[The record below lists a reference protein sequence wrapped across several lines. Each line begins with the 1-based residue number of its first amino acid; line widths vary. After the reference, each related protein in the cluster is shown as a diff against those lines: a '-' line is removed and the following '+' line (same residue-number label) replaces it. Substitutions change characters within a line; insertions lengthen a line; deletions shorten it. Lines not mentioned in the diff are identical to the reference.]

1 MFKMIM
7 GNEMTTC
14 IKVKQPNTKYIDC
27 AHCSMQPICLPLKA
41 GKTSVSIMDSY
52 LSKRNIVNISTPLFK
67 MQDAADAIYAVCS
80 GSFKLTETSPEGK
93 ERVIGFRFPG
103 ELIGEDAI
111 HTETHK
117 YNAIAIGNT
126 TVCRVDLAE
135 LIECGKLVPELQF
148 NLILLLSRQNAMLRE
163 EFSSVVA
170 KHTAESLLA
179 AFILNMLKRNAH
191 YQESAVKLHL
201 PVGRD
206 VIANHL
212 GFRRETLSRIFSK
225 FQHKGLLAIQA
236 KNIEILNLEKLEDVA
251 YN

>member
-1 MFKMIM
+1 
-7 GNEMTTC
+7 
-14 IKVKQPNTKYIDC
+14 
-27 AHCSMQPICLPLKA
+27 MQPVCVPLKA
-41 GKTSVSIMDSY
+41 GKTEISIMDSY
-52 LSKRNIVNISTPLFK
+52 LSKRNIVTISKPLFNENES
-67 MQDAADAIYAVCS
+67 ADAIYAICS

-93 ERVIGFRFPG
+93 EKVLGFRFPG

-111 HTETHK
+111 HTPN
-117 YNAIAIGNT
+117 YNYSAVAIGNT

-135 LIECGKLVPELQF
+135 LNECGKLLPELQL
-148 NLILLLSRQNAMLRE
+148 NLISLLSKQNAMLRE

-179 AFILNMLKRNAH
+179 AFVLNMLKRNAQ
-191 YQESAVKLHL
+191 YQASATKMHL
-201 PVGRD
+201 PVGRE

-225 FQHKGLLAIQA
+225 FQQKGLLSISA
-236 KNIEILNLEKLEDVA
+236 KNIEILDLAGLKSIA